1 MTDALSDPG
10 QPEFHASGHFGR
22 PEVNDRGVLED
33 AIFASL
39 GGSAAGLL
47 LVANATGPQT
57 AHLEQ
62 VFTSSFHTTFL
73 VCAGIAAIGIF
84 ASLVRGKGDR
94 KKA

>member
-1 MTDALSDPG
+1 M
-10 QPEFHASGHFGR
+10 
-22 PEVNDRGVLED
+22 NDRGALAG

-57 AHLEQ
+57 AHLEH